1 MSQYP
6 AAKFVLSANDT
17 AQFPPDSGREVAF
30 AGRSNAGKSSA
41 INALVNRRQF
51 AKTSKTPGRTQLINF
66 FDLGDD
72 RQLVDLPGYGF
83 ARVSDAV
90 RDHWGRLITGYF
102 TARESLCGLFVIVDV
117 RRGLLDG
124 DLKMLELAAS
134 VELPT
139 HVLLS
144 KADKLKRG
152 QAANALQK
160 AKKALGARASVQLFS
175 ALKRSGLDEARDKL
189 AAYLEGE
196 G

>member
-1 MSQYP
+1 M
-6 AAKFVLSANDT
+6 
-17 AQFPPDSGREVAF
+17 AF

-66 FDLGDD
+66 FDLGAD

-102 TARESLCGLFVIVDV
+102 TTRESLLGLFIIVDV
-117 RRGLLDG
+117 RRGLLEG

-152 QAANALQK
+152 QAASALQK
-160 AKKALGARASVQLFS
+160 ARKNARRAGKRSAVLGAEALGR
-175 ALKRSGLDEARDKL
+175 R
-189 AAYLEGE
+189 
-196 G
+196 